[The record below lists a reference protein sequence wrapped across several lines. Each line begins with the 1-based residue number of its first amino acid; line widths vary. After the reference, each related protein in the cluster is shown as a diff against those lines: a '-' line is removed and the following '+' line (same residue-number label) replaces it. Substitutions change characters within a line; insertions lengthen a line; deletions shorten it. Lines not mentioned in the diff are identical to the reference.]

1 MYWRSPDCS
10 ERYLSELPRGRI
22 ADFIRD
28 ARRRV
33 AAEKSTSSVEKLSTK
48 VVPTTTSK
56 SDFDVLTVDPF
67 RQETYLT
74 STQSSQIFQVS
85 VRQSITS
92 CFLLPITITH
102 VFSVFHRVT

>member
-10 ERYLSELPRGRI
+10 ERYLSELPRGRV

-33 AAEKSTSSVEKLSTK
+33 AAAKSTSNVEKLPK
-48 VVPTTTSK
+48 NVVPAAK
-56 SDFDVLTVDPF
+56 SNSEFDILSIDPF

-74 STQSSQIFQVS
+74 STQSSQIFQVRT
-85 VRQSITS
+85 VY
-92 CFLLPITITH
+92 
-102 VFSVFHRVT
+102 